1 MLALQ
6 NRTAEAFIPHDLPD
20 PKDLSPLLEIM
31 QENANG
37 RHVGWYRY
45 LYSEAFSAMLF
56 DRWKEALS
64 QEKSKMPK
72 LRSDLRSILI
82 EPGAA
87 ININDVTRAFGGDKI
102 SVDPLLERYC
112 NFQEREDIP
121 ESMN

>member
-37 RHVGWYRY
+37 R
-45 LYSEAFSAMLF
+45 LF
-56 DRWKEALS
+56 NRWKEALS